1 MQKDKVLKNL
11 LFDKKFNNKG
21 YIMVMKLAIDRSNKL
36 EELIK
41 QELNN

>member
-1 MQKDKVLKNL
+1 ML
-11 LFDKKFNNKG
+11 LEKKFNNKA
-21 YIMVMKLAIDRSNKL
+21 YIMVMKSAIDRSNKL